1 MRRQNYKIIQ
11 QNETILEMLET
22 QMKLF
27 LEDKTL
33 GKNDHQTTSSNPSDN
48 VQSTCNFS
56 QSLAV
61 SNPLYKFNT
70 NTTTT
75 TNKKAKPDGMQ
86 VHQQATVKKSQDL
99 QMGRSQPTQKISRA
113 LAVWQVGLSL
123 NCFLFRI
130 KIFSQVVK
138 PLSAKT
144 SGLQE
149 QLLAQLS
156 NLLMEKVMKMRVMIM
171 VVILMN
177 LLHLEEK
184 RDHLQSS
191 FAVNQQNSCLFSV
204 WTLILRSVCSH
215 W

>member
-1 MRRQNYKIIQ
+1 ML
-11 QNETILEMLET
+11 ILGEQKCACAIFYAFCMSAGL
-22 QMKLF
+22 
-27 LEDKTL
+27 D
-33 GKNDHQTTSSNPSDN
+33 
-48 VQSTCNFS
+48 
-56 QSLAV
+56 
-61 SNPLYKFNT
+61 
-70 NTTTT
+70 
-75 TNKKAKPDGMQ
+75 
-86 VHQQATVKKSQDL
+86 TVKKSQAH
-99 QMGRSQPTQKISRA
+99 QMGRSQPVRKISRA

-156 NLLMEKVMKMRVMIM
+156 NLLMEKVMKMRVMII
-171 VVILMN
+171 VVILIN
-177 LLHLEEK
+177 FLQFGEK
-184 RDHLQSS
+184 EDCLQSS
-191 FAVNQQNSCLFSV
+191 FAVNRQNSCLFSV

>member
-1 MRRQNYKIIQ
+1 M
-11 QNETILEMLET
+11 
-22 QMKLF
+22 
-27 LEDKTL
+27 
-33 GKNDHQTTSSNPSDN
+33 
-48 VQSTCNFS
+48 
-56 QSLAV
+56 
-61 SNPLYKFNT
+61 
-70 NTTTT
+70 
-75 TNKKAKPDGMQ
+75 
-86 VHQQATVKKSQDL
+86 
-99 QMGRSQPTQKISRA
+99 
-113 LAVWQVGLSL
+113 
-123 NCFLFRI
+123 
-130 KIFSQVVK
+130 K

-204 WTLILRSVCSH
+204 WTLILRSVCPLVLNTVAKSRMANSTHVEVLADFGLLVH
-215 W
+215 WGYIQKCSIDGSSTD